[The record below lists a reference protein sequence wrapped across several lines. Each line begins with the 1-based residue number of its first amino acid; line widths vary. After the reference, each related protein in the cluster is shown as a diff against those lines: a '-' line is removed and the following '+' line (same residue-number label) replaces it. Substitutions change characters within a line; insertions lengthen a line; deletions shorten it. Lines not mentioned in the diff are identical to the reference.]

1 MVGCGW
7 VFSWVMGYDG
17 GWVASCYGFCGWL
30 CHGSSWVVLILNLV
44 FVPSCAV
51 GRGRQTESWGKESE
65 EVDWRN

>member
-30 CHGSSWVVLILNLV
+30 CHGLSWVVLILDLG

-51 GRGRQTESWGKESE
+51 G
-65 EVDWRN
+65 